1 MLDILLAMRYTC
13 QVQSQ
18 QLMQIIS
25 RQESVKR
32 NLRNLTLHEF
42 MCYEAESVVKHNWT
56 DVAVH
61 DKKIINK
68 MRPGD
73 TRLWIISEMGSNFLP
88 LYCKLYEKYK
98 QEESEYDLSVVEVHM
113 MRFLKNDRLGE
124 MQSKIAR
131 ATSKFYFITK
141 GFGKYDYSV
150 TPASFGSVLD
160 FVFSGK
166 ANQFLN

>member
-1 MLDILLAMRYTC
+1 
-13 QVQSQ
+13 
-18 QLMQIIS
+18 MQIIS
-25 RQESVKR
+25 RQENVKR
-32 NLRNLTLHEF
+32 NLRNLMLHEF

-73 TRLWIISEMGSNFLP
+73 TRLWIISEMGSNFP
-88 LYCKLYEKYK
+88 PMYCKLYEKRR

-113 MRFLKNDRLGE
+113 MRFLRNDRLGE

-141 GFGKYDYSV
+141 GSGEYDYSV
-150 TPASFGSVLD
+150 TPAAFDDVLD
-160 FVFSGK
+160 LVFNGK
-166 ANQFLN
+166 ATQFLN